1 MSKKPNIKLRFNII
15 TTLTYLVGIILIIQ
29 LFNLQIVHG
38 EEYRETSNTRLT
50 RESVLKAARGN
61 ITDSSGTII
70 VGTATSYNLEI
81 YKSKIDNNTLNQT
94 ILKVAK
100 VLEEKGNQYIDNFPI
115 KINPFTFTFNDTE
128 KETKWKKSNKI
139 DENLSAEETFYKF
152 KEKYNIENDNIEE
165 TRKIIAIRY
174 QIAMEGYSSTKSVTI
189 AQNISEECIHI
200 LSEQND
206 SFPGIS
212 IQEVPVRAYPK
223 GTLASHIIGYTTKI
237 SKEEY
242 DVEKDNGYTLTDY
255 YGKSGIERI
264 AEKYLKGTDGVKQI
278 DMAVDGTI
286 TSEYVQ
292 TAAIRRSRYSTNH
305 RCFITKYNRNS
316 TKKCNR
322 KDKKW
327 CIWKSI

>member
-1 MSKKPNIKLRFNII
+1 MRKKINITLRFNIVTTI
-15 TTLTYLVGIILIIQ
+15 TYIIGIILLIQ

-70 VGTATSYNLEI
+70 VGTTTSYNLEI
-81 YKSKIDNNTLNQT
+81 YKSKIDNNTLNET
-94 ILKVAK
+94 LLKVEK
-100 VLEEKGNQYIDNFPI
+100 VLEEHNNQCIDNFPVT
-115 KINPFTFTFNDTE
+115 INPFAFNFNDTE
-128 KETKWKKSNKI
+128 KEIKWKKSNKI

-152 KEKYNIENDNIEE
+152 KEKYGIENDNIEE
-165 TRKIIAIRY
+165 TRKIITMRY
-174 QIAMEGYSSTKSVTI
+174 QIASEGYSSTKSVTI
-189 AQNISEECIHI
+189 AQNISAECVHI

-206 SFPGIS
+206 MFPGIS

-237 SKEEY
+237 SKSEY
-242 DVEKDNGYTLTDY
+242 DIEKENGYTLTDY

-264 AEKYLKGTDGVKQI
+264 AEKYLKGKDGVKQI

-292 TAAIRRSRYSTNH
+292 TAAVRRC
-305 RCFITKYNRNS
+305 RCCINNRCIITKNNRNS
-316 TKKCNR
+316 T
-322 KDKKW
+322 
-327 CIWKSI
+327 